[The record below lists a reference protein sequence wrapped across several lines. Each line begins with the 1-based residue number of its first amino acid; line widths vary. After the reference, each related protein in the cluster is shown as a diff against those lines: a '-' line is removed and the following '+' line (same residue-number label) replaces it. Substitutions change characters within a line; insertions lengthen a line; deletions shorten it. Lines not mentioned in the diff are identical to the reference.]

1 MSIFYVCT
9 EFCDSLSL
17 IRGLNGMSI
26 WLSELRWQFSD
37 LWESALTVRR
47 KSCQVAWLVCFTL
60 LTVFFMPRPGSLFL
74 EASRPARQN
83 PYPGFPFSVFN
94 GEYYWLSKYCFL
106 SSLVKPLCTFQ
117 GGSSSQSY
125 SSSERRWH
133 LCFATFTREREKQVN
148 VLTI

>member
-83 PYPGFPFSVFN
+83 PYPGFPFSAGFVCSMGN
-94 GEYYWLSKYCFL
+94 ITDSQNTVSYHLWW
-106 SSLVKPLCTFQ
+106 SLCVLFREEALPSLTQVQREDDIYALPPLP
-117 GGSSSQSY
+117 
-125 SSSERRWH
+125 
-133 LCFATFTREREKQVN
+133 EKEKN
-148 VLTI
+148 R